1 MAAGEVL
8 LCLKPVLRFKPVLQ
22 FKRWRHRMNLI
33 VNCAFRVCY
42 YDSVEQDEQIG
53 VNLDSVRTALADFPE
68 VAFAVLF
75 GSAVSGR
82 LRTDSDIDIAVYGD
96 SDRALEIETE
106 RVLLDE
112 PGIQIA
118 IERAIDRNVDL
129 LVLNRA
135 PATVAATALLNG
147 RTLFIRDGAI
157 YSRYFLAVT
166 TVAMDFLEL
175 EREFRRIRAR
185 SASLSEIDRSRLH
198 RILEFIREELEDQP
212 QFEQLSLRQYE
223 TDRAMR
229 RNLDRWVEMLINA
242 AIDAAKIV
250 LAAERRR
257 VPQTY
262 GQILE
267 LIDTVPGFTDIGERL
282 KPLAALRNI
291 LAHEY
296 LDLRF
301 VRLQSFVHQ
310 DIQAV
315 RDLAEAVYRWM
326 QQEHSG

>member
-1 MAAGEVL
+1 M
-8 LCLKPVLRFKPVLQ
+8 
-22 FKRWRHRMNLI
+22 
-33 VNCAFRVCY
+33 
-42 YDSVEQDEQIG
+42 EQDDQIG
-53 VNLDSVRTALADFPE
+53 VNLDSVRTALAGFPD

-82 LRTDSDIDIAVYGD
+82 LRADSDIDIAVYGD
-96 SDRALEIETE
+96 SGRALEIETD
-106 RVLLDE
+106 RVLSDE
-112 PGIQIA
+112 PGMQVA
-118 IERAIDRNVDL
+118 IERATNRNVDL
-129 LVLNRA
+129 LVFNRA
-135 PATVAATALLNG
+135 PATVAAAALLTG
-147 RTLFIRDGAI
+147 QAVLIRDRAI

-185 SASLSEIDRSRLH
+185 SESLSEIDRSRLH

-212 QFEQLSLRQYE
+212 QFEQVSLRQYE

-250 LAAERRR
+250 LAAERRK

-267 LIDTVPGFTDIGERL
+267 LIDTVPGFTDIGGRL
-282 KPLAALRNI
+282 KPLAALKNI

-301 VRLQSFVHQ
+301 VRVRNFVQQ
-310 DIQAV
+310 DVQAV
-315 RDLAEAVYRWM
+315 RDLAEAVDRWM
-326 QQEHSG
+326 QQESSG

>member
-1 MAAGEVL
+1 M
-8 LCLKPVLRFKPVLQ
+8 
-22 FKRWRHRMNLI
+22 
-33 VNCAFRVCY
+33 
-42 YDSVEQDEQIG
+42 EQDDQIG
-53 VNLDSVRTALADFPE
+53 VNLDSVRTALAGFPD

-82 LRTDSDIDIAVYGD
+82 LRADSDIDIAVYGD
-96 SDRALEIETE
+96 SGRALEIETD
-106 RVLLDE
+106 RVLSDE
-112 PGIQIA
+112 PGMQVA
-118 IERAIDRNVDL
+118 IERATNRNVDL
-129 LVLNRA
+129 LVFNRA
-135 PATVAATALLNG
+135 PATVAAAALLTG
-147 RTLFIRDGAI
+147 QAVLIRDRAI

-185 SASLSEIDRSRLH
+185 SESLSEIDRSRLH

-212 QFEQLSLRQYE
+212 QFEQVSLRQYE

-250 LAAERRR
+250 LAAERRK

-267 LIDTVPGFTDIGERL
+267 LIDSVPGFTDIGGRL
-282 KPLAALRNI
+282 KPLAALKNI

-301 VRLQSFVHQ
+301 VRVRNFVQQ
-310 DIQAV
+310 DVQAV
-315 RDLAEAVYRWM
+315 RDLAEAVDRWM
-326 QQEHSG
+326 QQESSG

>member
-1 MAAGEVL
+1 M
-8 LCLKPVLRFKPVLQ
+8 
-22 FKRWRHRMNLI
+22 
-33 VNCAFRVCY
+33 
-42 YDSVEQDEQIG
+42 
-53 VNLDSVRTALADFPE
+53 
-68 VAFAVLF
+68 
-75 GSAVSGR
+75 
-82 LRTDSDIDIAVYGD
+82 
-96 SDRALEIETE
+96 
-106 RVLLDE
+106 
-112 PGIQIA
+112 
-118 IERAIDRNVDL
+118 
-129 LVLNRA
+129 RA
-135 PATVAATALLNG
+135 PAIVGATALLNG
-147 RTLFIRDGAI
+147 RTLLIRDGAI
-157 YSRYFLAVT
+157 YSRFFLAVT

-257 VPQTY
+257 VSQTY
-262 GQILE
+262 GQMLE

-282 KPLAALRNI
+282 KPPAALRNI
-291 LAHEY
+291 PAHEY

-301 VRLQSFVHQ
+301 VRLQSFVQQ

-315 RDLAEAVYRWM
+315 RDQAEAGVPAAKGAGP
-326 QQEHSG
+326 SGRHGTGGRLRRRLCSASRQVSLTVVSLPRGELSRLVGHVAARAVCVGHDRLPHGE

>member
-1 MAAGEVL
+1 M
-8 LCLKPVLRFKPVLQ
+8 
-22 FKRWRHRMNLI
+22 
-33 VNCAFRVCY
+33 
-42 YDSVEQDEQIG
+42 EQDDQIG
-53 VNLDSVRTALADFPE
+53 VNLDSVRTALAGFPD

-82 LRTDSDIDIAVYGD
+82 LRADSDIDIAVYGD
-96 SDRALEIETE
+96 SGRALEIETD
-106 RVLLDE
+106 RVLSDE
-112 PGIQIA
+112 PGMQVA
-118 IERAIDRNVDL
+118 IERATNRNVDR
-129 LVLNRA
+129 LVFNRA
-135 PATVAATALLNG
+135 PATVAAAALLTG
-147 RTLFIRDGAI
+147 QAVLIRDRAI

-185 SASLSEIDRSRLH
+185 SESLSEIDRSRLH

-212 QFEQLSLRQYE
+212 QFEQVSLRQYE

-250 LAAERRR
+250 LAAERRK

-267 LIDTVPGFTDIGERL
+267 LIDSVPGFTDIGGRL
-282 KPLAALRNI
+282 KPLAALKNI

-301 VRLQSFVHQ
+301 VRVRNFVQQ
-310 DIQAV
+310 DVQAV
-315 RDLAEAVYRWM
+315 RDLAEAVDRWM
-326 QQEHSG
+326 QQESSG